1 MQHVCH
7 DTVLNEFSE
16 IVGTAVL
23 QTWTNSAGAMLL
35 FIFVSGVTAAHLSFS
50 KDLYIVTLK
59 LLKSVFSMNFWE
71 KIKANGKEKSTL
83 YLHKDQKGGDLP

>member
-1 MQHVCH
+1 MNSQKSLGLLCCK
-7 DTVLNEFSE
+7 
-16 IVGTAVL
+16 
-23 QTWTNSAGAMLL
+23 QWTNSAGAMLL

-59 LLKSVFSMNFWE
+59 LLKSMFSMNFWE